1 MSKPNLNPKNKSH
14 GVLISGASTGIGL
27 ATALLLSEKG
37 YTVWAGVR
45 KAEDAEQ
52 VQLLSNNTVQP
63 IMLDVT
69 HQEDINAAMEV
80 IAPVVQKNL
89 DGFSLINNAG
99 IVCPGPVECLPIE
112 AWREQFEVNLF
123 GVAALTQACLP
134 FIRKH
139 SNLSFGRII
148 NISSISGRASSPFVG
163 AYAASKFALEAMSDA
178 LRMELHPTGIK
189 VILIEPGVIATP
201 IWEKSSH
208 KALQLAEG
216 LSPQILDY
224 YQKPYQ
230 VLEEMTQQFNAK
242 GLSPL
247 DVAKVIALALS
258 VKHPKHRYLIGSDAK
273 MRAMSLMLPTS
284 LQDWLL
290 LKLLKHRGISDSSES
305 CP

>member
-1 MSKPNLNPKNKSH
+1 MSESSRENMSNKHH

-27 ATALLLSEKG
+27 ATAILLSEKG

-45 KAEDAEQ
+45 TPEDAEQ
-52 VQLLSNNTVQP
+52 VTLLSNQAIQP
-63 IMLDVT
+63 VMLDVT
-69 HQEDINAAMEV
+69 KQEDIVATLKLIEPVAM
-80 IAPVVQKNL
+80 KTL
-89 DGFSLINNAG
+89 DSFSVINNAG
-99 IVCPGPVECLPIE
+99 IVCPGPIECLSIE
-112 AWREQFEVNLF
+112 AWREQFEINLF

-134 FIRKH
+134 LIRKQ
-139 SNLSFGRII
+139 SGGRII

-208 KALQLAEG
+208 KALQLAKG
-216 LSPQILDY
+216 LPPEILEY

-242 GLSPL
+242 GLSPR
-247 DVAKVIALALS
+247 DVALVIAEALRA
-258 VKHPKHRYLIGSDAK
+258 KKPKHRYLIGTDAK
-273 MRAMSLMLPTS
+273 MRSLSLWLPS
-284 LQDWLL
+284 ALQDWLL
-290 LKLLKHRGISDSSES
+290 LKLLKHRGIQD
-305 CP
+305 

>member
-1 MSKPNLNPKNKSH
+1 MISTMSTTSRENTTNQRH

-45 KAEDAEQ
+45 KTEDAEQ
-52 VQLLSNNTVQP
+52 VQLLSNHTVQP
-63 IMLDVT
+63 VILDVT
-69 HQEDINAAMEV
+69 KQQDIEAALQV
-80 IAPVVQKNL
+80 IETAALKNL
-89 DGFSLINNAG
+89 DGFSVINNAG
-99 IVCPGPVECLPIE
+99 IVCPGPVECLPVE
-112 AWREQFEVNLF
+112 AWREQFEINLF
-123 GVAALTQACLP
+123 GAAALTQACLP
-134 FIRKH
+134 LMRK
-139 SNLSFGRII
+139 LSFGRIV

-201 IWEKSSH
+201 IWEKSGH
-208 KALQLAEG
+208 KALQLAES
-216 LSPQILDY
+216 LPPQIMDY

-247 DVAKVIALALS
+247 DVAKVIEHALS
-258 VKHPKHRYLIGSDAK
+258 VKHPKHRYLIGTDAK
-273 MRAMSLMLPTS
+273 MRALSLMLPTPV
-284 LQDWLL
+284 QDWFL
-290 LKLLKHRGISDSSES
+290 LKLLKHRGLND
-305 CP
+305 